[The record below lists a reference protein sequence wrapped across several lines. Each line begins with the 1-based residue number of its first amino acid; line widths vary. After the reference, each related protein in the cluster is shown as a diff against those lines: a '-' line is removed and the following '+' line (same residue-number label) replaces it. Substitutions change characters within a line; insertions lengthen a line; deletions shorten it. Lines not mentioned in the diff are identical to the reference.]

1 MRPEI
6 SGGGKYFAR
15 MDGDVLYFSIP
26 RGQMFKPESGYGVL
40 KIYVE
45 KSGAGAGEYEEQ
57 SLEIPPDVKLIEF
70 D

>member
-1 MRPEI
+1 
-6 SGGGKYFAR
+6 
-15 MDGDVLYFSIP
+15 MDGDVLYFSIL
-26 RGQMFKPESGYGVL
+26 RGRIFKPESGYGVL